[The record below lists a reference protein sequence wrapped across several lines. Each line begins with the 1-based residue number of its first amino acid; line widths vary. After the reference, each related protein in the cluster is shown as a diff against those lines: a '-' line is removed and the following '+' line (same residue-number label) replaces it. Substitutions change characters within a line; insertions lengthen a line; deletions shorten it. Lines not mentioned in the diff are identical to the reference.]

1 MHLTTFQLTLGLAPT
16 IVESVIVMAMLYRKL
31 WRSLPIFFSYLIFTI
46 SGTCLLFLE
55 RGNPIKY
62 FYAYWVKQALGS
74 LAVLW
79 VIKELFDNAFQQQ
92 LGLRQLGNV
101 LFRWSIAVLVVAAV
115 IVAWMSP
122 GGDNARLMAGIIAV
136 KRTVTFV
143 ESGLLGFLFLFAFTL
158 GLGWQHY
165 ATGVCLGFGISGVVE
180 LAAIT
185 VRAIYGEPALGIFN
199 WAIMTVNNCCVF
211 IWATY
216 FLLPQPKRPV
226 DSLIPDSNRLKEWNE
241 ALLHLIKR

>member
-1 MHLTTFQLTLGLAPT
+1 
-16 IVESVIVMAMLYRKL
+16 MAMLYRKL
-31 WRSLPIFFSYLIFTI
+31 WRSLPIFFSYLIFSI
-46 SGTCLLFLE
+46 SGTCFLFLE

-62 FYAYWVKQALGS
+62 FYAYWVKQALVS

-92 LGLRQLGNV
+92 LGLRKLGNV

-122 GGDNARLMAGIIAV
+122 GGDTARLMAGIIAV

-143 ESGLLGFLFLFAFTL
+143 ESGLLGFLFLFAFTM

-165 ATGVCLGFGISGVVE
+165 ATGVCLGFGIFGVVE

-185 VRAIYGEPALGIFN
+185 VRAIYGEAALGIFN

-211 IWATY
+211 IWAAY
-216 FLLPQPKRPV
+216 FLLPQPKQALHSPIHV
-226 DSLIPDSNRLKEWNE
+226 SNRLEEWNE
-241 ALLHLIKR
+241 ALLHLMKR

>member
-1 MHLTTFQLTLGLAPT
+1 MHLTTLQLTLWLAPT
-16 IVESVIVMAMLYRKL
+16 ILEGVIVISILYRKL
-31 WRSLPIFFSYLIFTI
+31 WGSLPIFFSYLIFTI
-46 SGTCLLFLE
+46 SGTCFLFLE
-55 RGNPIKY
+55 RGDPIKY

-101 LFRWSIAVLVVAAV
+101 LFRWSIAVLLVVAV
-115 IVAWMSP
+115 IVAFVSP
-122 GGDNARLMAGIIAV
+122 GGDTSRIMAGIIAV
-136 KRTVTFV
+136 KRTVRFV

-158 GLGWQHY
+158 GLRWQHY
-165 ATGVCLGFGISGVVE
+165 ANGVCLGFGVSGVVE

-226 DSLIPDSNRLKEWNE
+226 DSPIPDSNRLKEWND
-241 ALLHLIKR
+241 ALLQLMKR

>member
-1 MHLTTFQLTLGLAPT
+1 MHLTTLQLTLWLAPT

-46 SGTCLLFLE
+46 SGTCFLFLE

-122 GGDNARLMAGIIAV
+122 GGDTARLMAGIIAA

-143 ESGLLGFLFLFAFTL
+143 ESGLLGFLFLFVFTM

-216 FLLPQPKRPV
+216 FLLPQPKQAVHSPIPV
-226 DSLIPDSNRLKEWNE
+226 SNRLEEWNE